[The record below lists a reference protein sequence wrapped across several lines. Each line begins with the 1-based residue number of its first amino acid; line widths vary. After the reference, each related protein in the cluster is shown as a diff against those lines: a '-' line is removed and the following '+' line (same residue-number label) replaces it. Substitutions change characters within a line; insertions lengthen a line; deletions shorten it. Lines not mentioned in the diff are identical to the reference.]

1 MTLPGATVTFDD
13 QRTPTGPNLQLSTVF
28 LTGELTKGPT
38 TPAIIR
44 SLRELQRGY
53 GDRTA
58 DTASV
63 HDWVDAFFKEG
74 GSRIYVTPL
83 RGPSAAKATHTFNDG
98 AAAAG
103 IIMTARTAGT
113 DGNRTSGDIDAG
125 VGGGTFV
132 VKVLRDGV
140 IVETSGDL
148 ATPAAAA
155 VWAAD
160 NSSWVDITD
169 GAHADPAPTGSA
181 AALTGGDDDFD
192 GITTT
197 EIQTAL
203 DRFTAGL
210 GPGSVVLPGRT
221 ATAAQLIAQTHA
233 ATHNRLAR
241 HAFVASSTAATVAAQ
256 LATLRAGE
264 GADVGDPLG
273 PRQNMPGLTAVT
285 SRTVEATV
293 LRCAAEARNDR
304 DGISPNQPAAGNY
317 AIAQYLTSETV
328 TWTDEDL
335 ELLNDAGGNVVRTLT
350 DGRLKVFGAR
360 TLADPASDPVA
371 LRIGSARL
379 RMAVAEIGRFHAEQ
393 FAFTELDP
401 GGIELGN
408 LEGIILGALD
418 AYQASFFELAVTA
431 ELVAGDAPGEYVVEV
446 TVEFKA
452 SPDAERVRVTISRS
466 LTEVTA

>member
-28 LTGELTKGPT
+28 LTGELTKGPD
-38 TPAIIR
+38 TPTIIR

-58 DTASV
+58 DTAAV

-74 GSRIYVTPL
+74 GGRVYVTPL
-83 RGPSAAKATHTFNDG
+83 RGPAAAKATHTFNDTAP
-98 AAAAG
+98 AAA
-103 IIMTARTAGT
+103 IVVTAKTAGT
-113 DGNRTSGDIDAG
+113 DGNRTSIDIDAG
-125 VGGGTFV
+125 GAGGTFAI
-132 VKVLRDGV
+132 KVLRDGV
-140 IVETSGDL
+140 VVETSGDL
-148 ATPAAAA
+148 ADGAAAA
-155 VWAAD
+155 AWAVD
-160 NSSWVDITD
+160 GSSWVNITD
-169 GAHADPAPTGSA
+169 DVGGDPAPGSVT
-181 AALTGGDDDFD
+181 ALTGGDDDFD

-197 EIQTAL
+197 EIQDAL
-203 DRFTAGL
+203 DLFIANL

-221 ATAAQLIAQTHA
+221 ATSAQLIAQTHA
-233 ATHNRLAR
+233 STHNRLAR
-241 HAFVASSTAATVAAQ
+241 HAFVASSNAATVAAQ

-304 DGISPNQPAAGNY
+304 DGISPNQPAAGNH

-360 TLADPASDPVA
+360 TLANPASDPVA

-401 GGIELGN
+401 GGIKLGY
-408 LEGIILGALD
+408 LEGFILGALD
-418 AYQASFFELAVTA
+418 AYHASFFALTVDA

-446 TVEFKA
+446 AIEFQA